1 MDGLLVV
8 DKPSGPTSHDI
19 VRTIRKI
26 TGIKKV
32 GHAGTLD
39 PSATGVLIILIGRA
53 TKLASRFLSDDKA
66 YSGVIRFGQTTDTL
80 DAEGKTVEERSA
92 ESLTLNDVEKAS
104 LKFQGE
110 MEQTPPMVSAIKVN
124 GVPLYKAARR
134 GETIDVPPRA
144 ITINKFE
151 ITGWSPGLY
160 PEAFFTIECSKGT
173 YVRSI
178 ARDLGEAVGCG
189 AHLASLKRTR
199 SGAFKLADALTMPE
213 LLRDGLNAISRHLIP
228 LETL

>member
-19 VRTIRKI
+19 VLTIRKI
-26 TGIKKV
+26 TGIKRV

-53 TKLASRFLSDDKA
+53 TKIASRFLSDDKA
-66 YSGVIRFGQTTDTL
+66 YAGVIRFGQTTDTL
-80 DAEGKTVEERSA
+80 DGEGKIIEERSA
-92 ESLTLNDVEKAS
+92 ESLVLSEVEKAS

-110 MEQTPPMVSAIKVN
+110 IMQVPPMVSAIKVN

-134 GETIDVPPRA
+134 GEIIDVPPRA
-144 ITINKFE
+144 ITINKFD
-151 ITGWSPGLY
+151 ITGWSPGHY
-160 PEAFFTIECSKGT
+160 PEASFTIECSKGT
-173 YVRSI
+173 YIRSI

-199 SGAFKLADALTMPE
+199 SGVFSLSDAVTIPE
-213 LLRDGLNAISRHLIP
+213 LLRDGLNAVSRHLIP
-228 LETL
+228 LDTL